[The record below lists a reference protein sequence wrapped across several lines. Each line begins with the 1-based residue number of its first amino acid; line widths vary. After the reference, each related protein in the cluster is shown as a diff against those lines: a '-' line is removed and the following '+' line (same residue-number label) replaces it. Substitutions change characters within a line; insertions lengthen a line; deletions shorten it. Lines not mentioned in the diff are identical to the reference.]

1 MSTTEIK
8 SFIEAI
14 EETQGTDKTDINFI
28 KSVADGI
35 KKDADLEI
43 ATETKQATAQVDA
56 EYKEMI
62 DALIAERNA
71 IKAALSEN
79 KAEIDAKN
87 KAEHDRYISF
97 FSIAKQMTQTLLA
110 SAAGKYID
118 MEWNIDKKLDRLEA
132 VGIDTLDNETYALMF
147 QDEERISI
155 ASYADFNRVLETV
168 KHVNKHIMIDKEFD
182 KAVNSFKAIA
192 EVNVDSDYYANITDA
207 LATFT
212 GQINA
217 CAEKHEM
224 GEKEAYALFFYNKKD
239 SLGENTIAT
248 LADFNAYKAELMTAA
263 QGADIAVIQGFY
275 QELKSVNYS
284 ADNFVG
290 TLQSN
295 TLAIKD
301 MVTTISERYGISAD
315 DVCAQAFDSICVT
328 NEAGLDA
335 KLLAH
340 SYDINIRDILNNIST
355 LKIAGDT
362 EISPELIEKMSAV
375 DLSENRLK
383 VAGVSDATAAEI
395 GTLKTAFIT
404 ALNDN
409 APTREIEY
417 ALGTTAIHAHSEMNT
432 KHLKYLCQL
441 TA

>member
-14 EETQGTDKTDINFI
+14 EETQGTDKADINFI
-28 KSVADGI
+28 KNVADGI

-97 FSIAKQMTQTLLA
+97 FCIAKQMTQTLLA

-224 GEKEAYALFFYNKKD
+224 GEKEAYALFFYNMKD
-239 SLGENTIAT
+239 ALGENTIAT

-263 QGADIAVIQGFY
+263 QGADISVMQGFY
-275 QELKSVNYS
+275 QELKRVNYS

-290 TLQSN
+290 TIQSN

-355 LKIAGDT
+355 LKIADDT